1 MKPRVSVPGCTT
13 PSKTCRLQ
21 MKNQTKNTFQ
31 LYQKHQGRPIRVC
44 LGTFPDTG
52 VEKARKEALKAKGA
66 LGELAQTTRAF

>member
-1 MKPRVSVPGCTT
+1 
-13 PSKTCRLQ
+13 